1 MRYLR
6 RLGAVTLMVVVVT
19 GIGLAWN
26 HFAPS
31 TLIGQLPGA
40 GQNFN
45 VRGAVT
51 HKGSVVVARP
61 GPGGHVRQVLVLP
74 AGAPT
79 PRQVAGNPIIIHLR
93 PMDLGLTSMFQ
104 RVNWPILEHAVV
116 IEALVI
122 AAVVIIDR
130 IRRRVRQA
138 WRARKAA

>member
-1 MRYLR
+1 VKFVR
-6 RLGAVTLMVVVVT
+6 RLGVVTLMVAVVVI
-19 GIGLAWN
+19 IGLAWN
-26 HFAPS
+26 RFAPS

-51 HKGSVVVARP
+51 HKGSIVVARP

-79 PRQVAGNPIIIHLR
+79 PGNVPGNPIIIHLR

-130 IRRRVRQA
+130 IRRRLRRA
-138 WRARKAA
+138 WRARKAT